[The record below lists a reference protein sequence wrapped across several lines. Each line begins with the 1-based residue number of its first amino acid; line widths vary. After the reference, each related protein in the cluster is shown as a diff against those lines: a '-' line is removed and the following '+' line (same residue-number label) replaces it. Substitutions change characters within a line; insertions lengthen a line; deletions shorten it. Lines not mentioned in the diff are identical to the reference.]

1 MLEEGHGGALLMFHF
16 ENISLL
22 LVTIYYFVDIL
33 LIHFFLIEI
42 EDR

>member
-1 MLEEGHGGALLMFHF
+1 MVHF

-33 LIHFFLIEI
+33 LIYFFLIEI